1 MSLKR
6 FLIGNPIES
15 VREKHERLNKLMGLA
30 VFSSDALS
38 SVAYGTEE
46 IMFALIVG
54 GTALLHYS
62 LPITFSIVVLVAI
75 VATSYFQTIH
85 AYPSGGGAYIVAK
98 DNLGEYPGVIAGAAL
113 LIDYVLTVTVSISAG
128 IEAITS
134 AFPGLRHLTVL
145 MCVLAIA
152 FIMIINLRGVRE
164 SGTIFSIPVYVFLGS
179 IFLLIGVSFAK
190 SFSAV
195 RPAPAV
201 YHAAASN
208 ALPLFIILRAFASGC
223 ATLTGIEAVSNGV
236 KAFKAPEARN
246 AGITLMWMAVLLG
259 FLTLGIAYFSDF
271 YRILPSENETVLSQ
285 LSRAVFSK
293 GIIYYTIQFA
303 TALILV
309 LAANTSFADFPR
321 LSSIMAT
328 DRFLPRQLSNRGD
341 KLVFSNGI
349 VLLAFFSA
357 FLLVIFR
364 GDTHALI
371 PLYAVG
377 VFTAFTL
384 SQAGMVKHWIKYKGT
399 GWIKSIVINGV
410 GTVATAVV
418 LVIIAVEK
426 FSHGAWIV
434 LVAIPSLVI
443 LMKKIHHHYLSVADQ
458 LSVTSCEIDQPDFK
472 HHSVIIPISGV
483 QQAVIG
489 AVKYAKA
496 LSNDVVALYVCL
508 DPAETKIIRAKWDEQ
523 CLGVPLII
531 LDSPYRSIKESLLDY
546 IDEVQDRYKD
556 GVITVVLPE
565 FVPSKWWHHL
575 LHNQTALFIKGI
587 LLFKK
592 GTVSTSVPFHLQR

>member
-1 MSLKR
+1 MSIKS
-6 FLIGNPIES
+6 FLIGSPIET
-15 VREKHERLNKLMGLA
+15 VNEKHERLNKLMGLA

-46 IMFALIVG
+46 ILFALIAG

-62 LPITFSIVVLVAI
+62 LPVTFSIVVLVAI

-98 DNLGEYPGVIAGAAL
+98 DNLGDYPGIIAGAAL

-128 IEAITS
+128 IAAITS
-134 AFPGLRHLTVL
+134 AFPALRNQTVV
-145 MCVLAIA
+145 MCLLAITL
-152 FIMIINLRGVRE
+152 IMVINLRGVRE
-164 SGTIFSIPVYVFLGS
+164 SGKVFSIPVYIFLGS
-179 IFLLIGVSFAK
+179 LFLLIAMSYVK
-190 SFSAV
+190 SFSV
-195 RPAPAV
+195 LRPAPAE
-201 YHAAASN
+201 YKTAAVSAI
-208 ALPLFIILRAFASGC
+208 PIFIILRAFASGC

-246 AGITLMWMAVLLG
+246 AGITLIWMAGLLG
-259 FLTLGIAYFSDF
+259 VLTLGIAYFADY
-271 YRILPSENETVLSQ
+271 YRILPNENETVLSQ
-285 LSRAVFSK
+285 LARTIFSK
-293 GIIYYTIQFA
+293 GIIYYLIQFA
-303 TALILV
+303 TSLILV

-328 DRFLPRQLSNRGD
+328 DRYLPRQLSNRGD
-341 KLVFSNGI
+341 RLVFSNGI
-349 VLLAFFSA
+349 VLLGFFSA
-357 FLLVIFR
+357 LLLVLFR

-384 SQAGMVKHWIKYKGT
+384 SQAGMVKHWIKYKGH
-399 GWIKSIVINGV
+399 GWGKSIVINCAGAI
-410 GTVATAVV
+410 ATGVV
-418 LVIIAVEK
+418 LIIIATEK
-426 FSHGAWIV
+426 FSRGAWIV
-434 LVAIPSLVI
+434 LVAIPGLVI
-443 LMKKIHHHYLSVADQ
+443 LMMKIHRHYLSVAEQ
-458 LSVTSCEIDQPDFK
+458 LSVTSCELEQPSFK

-483 QQAVIG
+483 QQAVIS

-496 LSNDVVALYVCL
+496 LSDDVVALYVCL
-508 DPAETKIIRAKWDEQ
+508 DEAETAIIRDKWNRH
-523 CLGVPLII
+523 CMGVRLII
-531 LDSPYRSIKESLLDY
+531 VESPYRSIKEPLLNY
-546 IDEVQDRYKD
+546 IDELQKRYEN
-556 GVITVVLPE
+556 GVITVILPE

-592 GTVSTSVPFHLQR
+592 GVVSTSVPFHLKT